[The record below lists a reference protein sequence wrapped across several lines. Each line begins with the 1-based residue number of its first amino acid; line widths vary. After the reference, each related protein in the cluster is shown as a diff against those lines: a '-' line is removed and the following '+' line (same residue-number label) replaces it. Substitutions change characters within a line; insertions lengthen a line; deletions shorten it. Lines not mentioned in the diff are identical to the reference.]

1 MRPVTIYEFWIFVTS
16 DFIMGNIG
24 KIVDSEMGMR
34 KNGRSNLIPITYRTL
49 IYNVWA
55 ASMGLVD
62 KLEASPWIN

>member
-49 IYNVWA
+49 I
-55 ASMGLVD
+55 GLSIMN
-62 KLEASPWIN
+62 LIPITYLYL